1 MLMTFFFF
9 DRRLFLI
16 SSQKLTRMTIL
27 LNSSLNWRIIATLG
41 SLAVLFVKGN
51 NTLKRKIYQKLIK
64 IDCIIQFKISAPL
77 NYKMAAL
84 NSFINRAYLICSKA
98 YIQDELNN
106 IVCIAKDH
114 GFPLNDI
121 HHTI

>member
-1 MLMTFFFF
+1 
-9 DRRLFLI
+9 
-16 SSQKLTRMTIL
+16 MTIL

-51 NTLKRKIYQKLIK
+51 NTLKRKVYQKPIK

-77 NYKMAAL
+77 NSEMTAL
-84 NSFINRAYLICSKA
+84 NYFINRAYLFCSIA